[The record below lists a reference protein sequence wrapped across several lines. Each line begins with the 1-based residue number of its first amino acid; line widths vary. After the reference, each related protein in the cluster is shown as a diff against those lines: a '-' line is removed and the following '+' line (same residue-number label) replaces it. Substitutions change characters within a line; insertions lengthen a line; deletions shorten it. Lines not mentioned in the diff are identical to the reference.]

1 MDTLNAAS
9 AASPDSRD
17 LGPKRFVNLTP
28 LMIGMVLLLALFGG
42 ARVYQ
47 QLFSWS
53 MGTDATSPEF
63 DRYWMTLLYGELI
76 VAAILAPCI
85 WLGVWMTR
93 DRHLDQLGPHEELRR
108 YFTATGLLTVYVF
121 AVYATASF
129 FGEADGAWH
138 QVVVRDT
145 SFTASHI
152 ILFYLT
158 IPVYIIC
165 GFTAYLYTMTRL
177 PQFARGISLAFT
189 VGVAGP
195 FLILPN
201 LGYNEWGHLFWMT
214 EEFFGA
220 PLHWGFVV
228 LGWSALG
235 LVGTLLQVVHRMV
248 ELFRV
253 IYSAPAA
260 AATQVA
266 SSEAA

>member
-1 MDTLNAAS
+1 MDALETTNAAT
-9 AASPDSRD
+9 AGNQG
-17 LGPKRFVNLTP
+17 LGIKRFVNLTP
-28 LMIGMVLLLALFGG
+28 FATGMVLLLALFGG

-47 QLFSWS
+47 QAFSWS
-53 MGTDATSPEF
+53 MGTDSTSPEF
-63 DRYWMTLLYGELI
+63 DKYWMTFLYVELI

-85 WLGVWMTR
+85 WLYVWVTR
-93 DRHLDQLGPHEELRR
+93 DRHLDRLSPQQELRR
-108 YFTATGLLTVYVF
+108 YFTAAGILTCYTF

-158 IPVYIIC
+158 IPVYITC

-189 VGVAGP
+189 VGVVGP

-235 LVGTLLQVVHRMV
+235 LVGTLLQFVHRMV
-248 ELFRV
+248 QLFRI
-253 IYSAPAA
+253 IYAAPAA
-260 AATQVA
+260 VAA
-266 SSEAA
+266 E

>member
-1 MDTLNAAS
+1 MDALNATS
-9 AASPDSRD
+9 AASVSNRD
-17 LGPKRFVNLTP
+17 LGPKRFVNLVP
-28 LMIGMVLLLALFGG
+28 LAIGMVLLVALYGG
-42 ARVYQ
+42 ARTYQ

-53 MGTDATSPEF
+53 MGTDSTSPEF

-76 VAAILAPCI
+76 VAAILGPCI
-85 WLGVWMTR
+85 WLYVWLTR
-93 DRHLDQLGPHEELRR
+93 DRHLDQLGPHQELRR
-108 YFTATGLLTVYVF
+108 YFTLTGLLTCYVF

-165 GFTAYLYTMTRL
+165 GFTSYLYAMTRL
-177 PQFARGISLAFT
+177 PQFARGLSLAFT
-189 VGVAGP
+189 TGVAGP

-253 IYSAPAA
+253 IYSVPVSTSMPMAPAA
-260 AATQVA
+260 
-266 SSEAA
+266 E